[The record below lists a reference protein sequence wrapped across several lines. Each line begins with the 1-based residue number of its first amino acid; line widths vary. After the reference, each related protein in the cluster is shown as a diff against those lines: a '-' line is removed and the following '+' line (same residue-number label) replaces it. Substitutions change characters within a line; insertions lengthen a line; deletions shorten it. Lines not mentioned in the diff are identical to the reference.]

1 MSEIEASLAD
11 FALRTRW
18 AEIPLDVQQRT
29 VDLVLDA
36 IACAFTGRTAGGRA
50 GFADATRA
58 ISGAGEFSVIGD
70 DEGWSLFAAGMVN
83 AWQVTATTMCDVYR
97 PAMCHVTPIVL
108 AAALAGVEAAPS
120 TVEDFL
126 AAFTIGVEVTLRL
139 CAAMDGALYRGPR
152 WHAPG
157 VIGPFGS
164 AATFGRL
171 LGLDA
176 LELRAAWGA
185 SLLHSAGTFSAI
197 GTPGVKLTQARG
209 AAAGLQAVTYAS
221 AGHGGSLDA
230 FVHPDGGLFDAY
242 AGIAP
247 ELAVEGL
254 GTSWLSS
261 ELSLRRWP
269 ASSSLQALIA
279 AVLELRAAEG
289 HSGDAV
295 LTVHLPTQS
304 YKLCGEMPWTDQLS
318 ALQSAAWVAAAVW
331 TDGRCWLD
339 QFEPDGLRDSVRN
352 ATARSTKIIEDPSLP
367 EGAARVALL
376 GGRGSTVER
385 LVPPGCPADPLSTAD
400 IQAKLALAAGE
411 TRANDIRGVLEGDGA
426 TVAVRRL
433 IELIGP
439 GG

>member
-1 MSEIEASLAD
+1 MSEIEASLAE
-11 FALRTRW
+11 FALRTSW
-18 AEIPLDVQQRT
+18 ADIPSGVQQRT

-36 IACAFTGRTAGGRA
+36 IACGFTGRTAAGRA
-50 GFADATRA
+50 RFADATRS
-58 ISGAGEFSVIGD
+58 ISGAGEYSVIGD
-70 DEGWSLFAAGMVN
+70 GERWSLFAAGMLN

-108 AAALAGVEAAPS
+108 AAALAGVEAAPP
-120 TVEDFL
+120 TIEDFL

-176 LELRAAWGA
+176 TELRAAWGV

-209 AAAGLQAVTYAS
+209 AAAGLQAVTYAA
-221 AGHGGSLDA
+221 AGHGGSLEA

-242 AGIAP
+242 AGVAP
-247 ELAVEGL
+247 ERVVEGL

-269 ASSSLQALIA
+269 ASSSLQGLIA
-279 AVLELRAAEG
+279 AVLELRGQEG
-289 HSGDAV
+289 YNANAILAV
-295 LTVHLPTQS
+295 ELPTQS
-304 YKLCGEMPWTDQLS
+304 YKLCGEMPWTDQLN
-318 ALQSAAWVAAAVW
+318 ALQSAAWVAAAAW

-339 QFEPDGLRDSVRN
+339 QFEPDGLRDSARN
-352 ATARSTKIIEDPSLP
+352 AIARTTRVAEDPSLP
-367 EGAARVALL
+367 EGAARVTLL
-376 GGRGSTVER
+376 GGRGATLER
-385 LVPPGCPADPLSTAD
+385 LVPPGSPEDPLTTAD
-400 IQAKLALAAGE
+400 IHAKLALAAGE
-411 TRANDIRGVLEGDGA
+411 TRANDIRSVLDGD
-426 TVAVRRL
+426 VAEVDVRRL
-433 IELIGP
+433 VELIVP
-439 GG
+439 GD